1 VRSHVPPPRPLG
13 LLAAAIAL
21 AVAVTA
27 CDEANDSNPS
37 LFVDESG
44 APLYD
49 EAVDPGEQE
58 GGDGET
64 P

>member
-1 VRSHVPPPRPLG
+1 MHSQPDVKR
-13 LLAAAIAL
+13 LLRAAL
-21 AVAVTA
+21 VVGMTLAVTA

-37 LFVDESG
+37 PFVDESG

-49 EAVDPGEQE
+49 EAVDPGEQNE
-58 GGDGET
+58 DEET